1 MKKMTS
7 TLIIAI
13 ITGLLFSCNGH
24 YRFLIGQRPVPP
36 SMIFPVSPG
45 EGYIWIG
52 GEWYF
57 NGNSYLWRDGY
68 WTRPRDGIR
77 WVPGDWKRSH
87 NEWYYKP
94 GRWRK

>member
-24 YRFLIGQRPVPP
+24 YRFLIGQPPVPP

-57 NGNSYLWRDGY
+57 NGNSYQWRDGY

>member
-1 MKKMTS
+1 MKKIIGTLVIA
-7 TLIIAI
+7 LII
-13 ITGLLFSCNGH
+13 GVFFSCNGH
-24 YRFLIGQRPVPP
+24 YRFLIGQRPEHP
-36 SMIFPVSPG
+36 SMIMPLSPG
-45 EGYIWIG
+45 DGYVWIG

-68 WTRPRDGIR
+68 WTRPRDGER
-77 WVPGDWKRSH
+77 WVPGDWKRSR